1 MTSNIETIKA
11 DEFTR
16 EEMTTVHRQLVLLR
30 LQMKYK
36 NNQDRVLSKDQVLQA
51 WYYVTEQE
59 EKTFL
64 MQRKLEEFES
74 VFSGQRKLEDMERQV
89 EKTYESLA
97 PTFEKLAKFN
107 EIKTAQKNRRAFMKS
122 TKSFR
127 AKATINQEY
136 SQKILDLEKS
146 VRHIERMNEK
156 KVRLHKA
163 PVLQSVHRINSMKK
177 DSSPNLLSQRSS
189 FVDELKR
196 EEPKEMVTP
205 EKVVLVPP
213 KPVAVAVAAAAA
225 PAVASPAPVPPVPKK
240 PKQIK
245 HVDNPLRPPEKEEVT
260 LRKVDEA
267 ALALAKAA
275 QTTAA
280 AQSTQEMLQAKDNL
294 RSTTIEAS
302 AVEPSQVPTATEFQQ
317 VQLNRTEKDDAATK
331 KASSTEDAA
340 QRREAL
346 LEMAKTSLRHLET
359 PVEEVKEPPEEP
371 AAMQVQLR
379 KVEIV
384 APVVEK
390 DTENDKNVLAV
401 TKESLRKVASRDD
414 DVASSAAVEI
424 VLSTSQAAGNAND
437 DDDADVGVDAS
448 ALLENME
455 EDEVS
460 SSVKVETPAAAP
472 PSYAESTGSE
482 KAPGASG
489 RSLLGRSNSENSRQ
503 SAAQFP
509 SQPVS
514 HASSFYKAS
523 AVRSNAAA
531 YDDNDVASVT
541 STLSSHTSTP
551 PPPPQ
556 QQQQQPPKDVSHSS
570 SAADMSTPQRTASLD
585 IEHLKDSLR
594 PTPMRDASLRNNN
607 NSNNSNSSNN
617 NDTEDVDAVPI
628 MRMKEHLNPVVINQD
643 KSREEDSN
651 NGWAAPI
658 LQAKETLR
666 PISVR
671 EKELHVKDPAAF
683 ATSETIV
690 ETQTSDAAQSPNVV
704 KEATPP
710 PATEFE
716 RKASVFGKLVRKV
729 SGIMNQATAAA
740 LSPAY
745 AERMQQNQT
754 GGGGGG
760 GGADGGGAALFE
772 LAMHADAQAAE
783 EDHSASRN
791 KIRNSNSNSNS
802 NKNPS
807 TPSRSATKSGSD
819 VQVVSLTKANL
830 ERTLSL
836 RAESADSNG
845 PGVSFRGSF
854 SNGHK
859 KLSFADEPST
869 PATTAAATVAA
880 AAATTPTTAMS
891 PAQASRVTTT
901 VALTPEA
908 LERHK
913 ANTSPTPPISGSET
927 ESVIKKKKSGMNF
940 MKGLRKR
947 TSSIFGSKSG
957 SQFEINTTNMETAS
971 NVSAASTPVAAAAAL
986 TPTQRQI
993 SDTGSVS
1000 DAGFDDSAS
1009 QTDNNNNKQLRKKSG
1024 GFSSFMRSTSSVFRR
1039 SKSGNV
1045 YGNTGPAAANDG
1057 VIPEDEEMDFS
1068 ETLSPTGAQSV
1079 SQQNVFAVEE
1089 NDADE
1094 TGSQM
1099 TANSEQKKKRLS
1111 MKGLM
1116 KRTSSLFKK

>member
-1 MTSNIETIKA
+1 
-11 DEFTR
+11 
-16 EEMTTVHRQLVLLR
+16 
-30 LQMKYK
+30 
-36 NNQDRVLSKDQVLQA
+36 
-51 WYYVTEQE
+51 
-59 EKTFL
+59 
-64 MQRKLEEFES
+64 
-74 VFSGQRKLEDMERQV
+74 V

-213 KPVAVAVAAAAA
+213 KPVAVAVAAVA

-424 VLSTSQAAGNAND
+424 VLSTSQAAVDANDDD

-551 PPPPQ
+551 PPPQ

-607 NSNNSNSSNN
+607 NSNSSNN

-643 KSREEDSN
+643 KTREEDS

-760 GGADGGGAALFE
+760 GGGADGGGAALFE

-791 KIRNSNSNSNS
+791 KIRDPSYDPTNKHHDHDDDIDDDLAIVHDDDFLGDLSFSRPVGFAASTGNSNSNSNS

-869 PATTAAATVAA
+869 PATTAAATA
-880 AAATTPTTAMS
+880 AAATTTPMTAMS

-913 ANTSPTPPISGSET
+913 ANTSPTPPVETHDQQQQPQQQQQQQQQLEQQHQLENASQISGSET

-1009 QTDNNNNKQLRKKSG
+1009 QTDNNNKQLRKKSG

-1045 YGNTGPAAANDG
+1045 YGNTGTAAANDG